1 MTTTTVATSPM
12 IAVSAI
18 KPHPK
23 NVRRSLGPLTELVE
37 SIKSSGVLEPLLLA
51 PGKKDGTYLL
61 VAGHRRLAAAKK
73 AGLKE
78 VPGYVRPDLTDEADQ
93 IAAMVIENV
102 HRVDIDPVEEGQ
114 AYQFLFEGLNLTVKD
129 IAARTGRGQRIVR
142 DRIKVAKAPEM
153 VREKVISK
161 QLSLADFHALEAFS
175 DEPALYETLAMKI
188 GTNDFDHALQKA
200 KDARAFERDLAKL
213 RMELANEGIVEY
225 DRAERERIV
234 AEASEAG
241 RQVYWSG
248 MHTGRPDGAAAAD
261 LTYTIVDYGPK
272 VAAQRVKWFVLAPAD
287 DDETTGDGDGSESV
301 VSLQE
306 QRLRREADAER
317 ARKQQIRDDLDIA
330 EKLRMK
336 HLKTLVFSADAKQ
349 TKNSAVRIVVDR
361 FHEWPDELDLV
372 ADFLDVTPTVWG
384 EDETEEE
391 HRAKNFSRVVAAV
404 ERLTVEQLVNL
415 HHFVD
420 RADVDDSLRFESGWR
435 IVDVDDGEQQWITEL
450 GQVYG
455 YTFSDIEKQMMA
467 EAKADED

>member
-1 MTTTTVATSPM
+1 MTTTTAVTSPM

-78 VPGYVRPDLTDEADQ
+78 VPGYVRADLTDEADQ
-93 IAAMVIENV
+93 IAAMIIENV
-102 HRVDIDPVEEGQ
+102 HRVDIDPVEEGE

-129 IAARTGRGQRIVR
+129 IATRTGRGQRIVR
-142 DRIKVAKAPEM
+142 DRIKIAKAPEM

-161 QLSLADFHALEAFS
+161 QLNIADFLALEAFA
-175 DEPALYETLAMKI
+175 DEPDLYETIAMKI

-200 KDARAFERDLAKL
+200 KDARAFERDLEKL
-213 RMELANEGIVEY
+213 RTDLANEGIVEH

-234 AEASEAG
+234 AEASEAE
-241 RQVYWSG
+241 RQVYWAGPHSD
-248 MHTGRPDGAAAAD
+248 RPADAAAAD

-272 VAAQRVKWFVLAPAD
+272 VPSQRVKWFVLVPTD
-287 DDETTGDGDGSESV
+287 HNETGDGDSGDSDSV

-306 QRLRREADAER
+306 QRRRREVDAER
-317 ARKQQIRDDLDIA
+317 ARAVQIREDLDIA
-330 EKLRMK
+330 EKLRVK
-336 HLKTLVFSADAKQ
+336 HLKKLIFTADAKQ
-349 TKNSAVRIVVDR
+349 TKNSAVRVIVDR
-361 FHEWPDELDLV
+361 FHEWPDEIDLV
-372 ADFLDVTPTVWG
+372 AEFLDVTPTVWG
-384 EDETEEE
+384 ENEDEQE

-435 IVDVDDGEQQWITEL
+435 IDDGEQQWITEL
-450 GQVYG
+450 GQIYG
-455 YTFSDIEKQMMA
+455 YTFSAIETQMMT
-467 EAKADED
+467 EAATDQA

>member
-1 MTTTTVATSPM
+1 MTTTTAAVTSPM

-102 HRVDIDPVEEGQ
+102 HRVDIDPVEEGE
-114 AYQFLFEGLNLTVKD
+114 AYQFLLEGLNLTVKD
-129 IAARTGRGQRIVR
+129 IASRTGRGQRIVR
-142 DRIKVAKAPEM
+142 DRIKIAKAPEL

-161 QLSLADFHALEAFS
+161 QLNIADFLALEAFS
-175 DEPALYETLAMKI
+175 DEPDLYETIAMKI

-213 RMELANEGIVEY
+213 RTDLANEGIVEH

-241 RQVYWSG
+241 RQVYWAG
-248 MHTGRPDGAAAAD
+248 PHTGRPEDVAAAD

-272 VAAQRVKWFVLAPAD
+272 VAAQRIKWFSLVPAD
-287 DDETTGDGDGSESV
+287 DNGTGDGDGGSDSV

-306 QRLRREADAER
+306 QRRRREADAER
-317 ARKQQIRDDLDIA
+317 ARKQQIREDLDIA
-330 EKLRMK
+330 EKLRVK
-336 HLKTLVFSADAKQ
+336 HLKTLIFTADAKQ
-349 TKNSAVRIVVDR
+349 TKNSAVRVIVDR
-361 FHEWPDELDLV
+361 FHEWPDEMDLV
-372 ADFLDVTPTVWG
+372 AEFLDVTPTVLG

-435 IVDVDDGEQQWITEL
+435 TDDGEQQWITEL

-455 YTFSDIEKQMMA
+455 YTFSAIETQMMA
-467 EAKADED
+467 EAKADKD